1 MMLRS
6 SISCFR
12 CQKGGNPAKLSG
24 KKEEGRG
31 EKIHVLKL
39 VRTGQEIPTNF
50 YSTLLYFEGGR
61 GGGGKKRGG
70 LERERK

>member
-24 KKEEGRG
+24 EKEEGRG
-31 EKIHVLKL
+31 EKIHVLEL
-39 VRTGQEIPTNF
+39 RTGQEIPTNF